1 MGSVPPLLSF
11 LLMIAAGWVHR
22 HQLIVIEFLQAE
34 NRLLKERLHGKRIR
48 FTDAERALLAR
59 KAKAV
64 GRKAL
69 LELDT
74 IVSPDTLLRWH
85 RRLVAQKWNF
95 THRRG
100 PGRPG
105 IMRHISELI
114 VRMAQ
119 ENPRWGY
126 TRIQGALANLSHKVG
141 RGTIANVLKRNGI
154 EPSPERGTRT
164 PWSTF
169 LKAHWKVLAA
179 SDFLTVEVWTGRG
192 LVTHYLLFV
201 ISLADRV
208 VNIAGITTRPDESWM
223 LQIARNVTD
232 SQAGALRAKRYLI
245 IDRDTKYSEQFR
257 RLIRDN
263 GTKVIRLPPMSPN
276 LNAYAERF
284 VRSIKDECLNRMIF
298 VGQASLR
305 RAVAEYVD
313 HYHAE
318 RNHQGLANRLIHV
331 PKAASAN
338 VGAIY
343 RRPRLGGTHP
353 LRLDGAHEAIR
364 VDLRASEPE
373 LRSHARLLQRGQLT
387 CLPSSPAM
395 GNQGCKLP
403 AQCQNHKLRCC
414 RLIPEMVEKEGGFR
428 H

>member
-11 LLMIAAGWVHR
+11 LLMVVSGWVHR
-22 HQLIVIEFLQAE
+22 HQPLVIEFLQAE
-34 NRLLKERLHGKRIR
+34 NRLLKERLRGNRIR

-95 THRRG
+95 VERRG
-100 PGRPG
+100 AGRPG

-119 ENPRWGY
+119 DNPSWGY
-126 TRIQGALANLSHKVG
+126 TRIQGALANLSHRVG

-154 EPSPERGTRT
+154 EPSPERSRRT

-179 SDFLTVEVWTGRG
+179 SDFLTVEVWTGRR

-208 VNIAGITTRPDESWM
+208 VSIAGITTRPDEAWM
-223 LQIARNVTD
+223 LQVGRNLTD
-232 SQAGALRAKRYLI
+232 WQAGALRFKRYLI
-245 IDRDTKYSEQFR
+245 VGRYTKYSEQFR
-257 RLIRDN
+257 
-263 GTKVIRLPPMSPN
+263 
-276 LNAYAERF
+276 
-284 VRSIKDECLNRMIF
+284 
-298 VGQASLR
+298 
-305 RAVAEYVD
+305 
-313 HYHAE
+313 
-318 RNHQGLANRLIHV
+318 GL
-331 PKAASAN
+331 
-338 VGAIY
+338 
-343 RRPRLGGTHP
+343 
-353 LRLDGAHEAIR
+353 
-364 VDLRASEPE
+364 
-373 LRSHARLLQRGQLT
+373 
-387 CLPSSPAM
+387 
-395 GNQGCKLP
+395 
-403 AQCQNHKLRCC
+403 
-414 RLIPEMVEKEGGFR
+414 
-428 H
+428 

>member
-1 MGSVPPLLSF
+1 MGSVSPLLSF

-34 NRLLKERLHGKRIR
+34 NRLLKDRLRGKRIR

-64 GRKAL
+64 GRNAL
-69 LELDT
+69 LELET

-85 RRLVAQKWNF
+85 RRLIAEKWNF
-95 THRRG
+95 VHRRG

-105 IMRHISELI
+105 IMQKISTLI

-119 ENPRWGY
+119 DNPGWGY
-126 TRIQGALANLSHKVG
+126 TRIQGALGNLGNRVG
-141 RGTIANVLKRNGI
+141 RGTIANVLKRSGI
-154 EPSPERGTRT
+154 EPAPERSRRT

-223 LQIARNVTD
+223 LQIARNETD
-232 SQAGALRAKRYLI
+232 SAAGALHSKRYLI
-245 IDRDTKYSEQFR
+245 IDRDTKYSDQFR

-263 GTKVIRLPPMSPN
+263 GTKVIRLPPRSPN

-284 VRSIKDECLNRMIF
+284 VRSIKDECLDRMIF
-298 VGQASLR
+298 IGQASLR
-305 RAVAEYVD
+305 RAVAEYVS
-313 HYHAE
+313 HYHQE
-318 RNHQGLANRLIHV
+318 RNHPGLENRLIV
-331 PKAASAN
+331 PT
-338 VGAIY
+338 
-343 RRPRLGGTHP
+343 RPRAG
-353 LRLDGAHEAIR
+353 DGAVVR
-364 VDLRASEPE
+364 RA
-373 LRSHARLLQRGQLT
+373 R
-387 CLPSSPAM
+387 
-395 GNQGCKLP
+395 
-403 AQCQNHKLRCC
+403 
-414 RLIPEMVEKEGGFR
+414 
-428 H
+428 